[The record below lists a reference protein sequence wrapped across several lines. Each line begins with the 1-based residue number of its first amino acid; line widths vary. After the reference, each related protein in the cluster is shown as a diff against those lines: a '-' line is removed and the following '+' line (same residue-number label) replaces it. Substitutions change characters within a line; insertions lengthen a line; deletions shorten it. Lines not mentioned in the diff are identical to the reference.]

1 MPLVR
6 IDIPNHYPN
15 GFENQVGDLVYEA
28 MLDCLK
34 VPKDDKFQI
43 LTRHAESELVKPGSY
58 LGIEYSDQLII
69 IQITLNEGRTTEV
82 KKAFYAGVAQS
93 LNSALNIRKEDVMI
107 SLVEVN
113 KENWSFGNGEMQYGP
128 EG

>member
-6 IDIPNHYPN
+6 IDIPNHYPS
-15 GFENQVGDLVYEA
+15 GFENQVGDLVYQA

-34 VPKDDKFQI
+34 VPADDKFQI

-82 KKAFYAGVAQS
+82 KKLSMRGLPNLS
-93 LNSALNIRKEDVMI
+93 NSALNIRKEDVMI
-107 SLVEVN
+107 SLVEV
-113 KENWSFGNGEMQYGP
+113 K
-128 EG
+128 

>member
-6 IDIPNHYPN
+6 IDMPNHYPS
-15 GFENQVGDLVYEA
+15 GFENQVGDLVYEV

-34 VPKDDKFQI
+34 VPADDKFQI
-43 LTRHAESELVKPGSY
+43 LTRHADSELVKPGSY
-58 LGIEYSDQLII
+58 LGIEYSEQLII
-69 IQITLNEGRTTEV
+69 IQITLNEGRATDV

-93 LNSALNIRKEDVMI
+93 LNSALNIRREDIII

-128 EG
+128 Q

>member
-6 IDIPNHYPN
+6 IDIPDHFPS
-15 GFENQVGDLVYEA
+15 GFENQVGDLVYKA

-34 VPKDDKFQI
+34 VPADDKFQI

-58 LGIEYSDQLII
+58 LGIKYSDKFII

-93 LNSALNIRKEDVMI
+93 LNSALNIRKEDIMI

-128 EG
+128 Q

>member
-28 MLDCLK
+28 MLVCLNA
-34 VPKDDKFQI
+34 PEDDKFQV
-43 LTRHAESELVKPGSY
+43 LTRHAESQLVKPGSY
-58 LGIEYSDQLII
+58 LGIEYSDRLII

-82 KKAFYAGVAQS
+82 KKAFYARVAQS

-113 KENWSFGNGEMQYGP
+113 KENWSFGNGKMQYGP

>member
-28 MLDCLK
+28 MLYCLK
-34 VPKDDKFQI
+34 VPEDDKFQI

-58 LGIEYSDQLII
+58 LGIEYSDRLII

-93 LNSALNIRKEDVMI
+93 LNSTLNIRKEDVMI

>member
-6 IDIPNHYPN
+6 IDMPNHYPS
-15 GFENQVGDLVYEA
+15 GFENQVGDLVYEV

-34 VPKDDKFQI
+34 VPADDKFQI
-43 LTRHAESELVKPGSY
+43 LTRHADSELVKPGSY
-58 LGIEYSDQLII
+58 LGIEYSEQLII
-69 IQITLNEGRTTEV
+69 IQITLNEGRATDG

-93 LNSALNIRKEDVMI
+93 LNSALNIRREDIII

-128 EG
+128 Q

>member
-6 IDIPNHYPN
+6 IDVPDHLASGLESQI
-15 GFENQVGDLVYEA
+15 GDLVYDA
-28 MLDCLK
+28 MFECLK
-34 VPKDDKFQI
+34 VPVDDKFQV
-43 LTRHAESELVKPGSY
+43 LTRHAESQIVKPKSY

-69 IQITLNEGRTTEV
+69 IQITLNEGRDTDV
-82 KKAFYAGVAQS
+82 KKAFYAKVAHS
-93 LNSALNIRKEDVMI
+93 LHSRLNIRKEDILI

-128 EG
+128 

>member
-15 GFENQVGDLVYEA
+15 GFENQVGDLVYQA

-34 VPKDDKFQI
+34 VPEDDKFQI
-43 LTRHAESELVKPGSY
+43 LTRHAKSELVKPGSY

-82 KKAFYAGVAQS
+82 KKAFYAGVVQS

-107 SLVEVN
+107 SLVEVK

>member
-6 IDIPNHYPN
+6 IDMPNHYPS
-15 GFENQVGDLVYEA
+15 GFENQVGELVYEV

-34 VPKDDKFQI
+34 VPADDKFQI
-43 LTRHAESELVKPGSY
+43 LTRHADSELVKPGSY
-58 LGIEYSDQLII
+58 LGIEYSEQLII
-69 IQITLNEGRTTEV
+69 IQITLNEGRATDV

-93 LNSALNIRKEDVMI
+93 LNSALNIRREDIII
-107 SLVEVN
+107 SLFEVN

-128 EG
+128 Q

>member
-58 LGIEYSDQLII
+58 LGIEYSDRLII

-82 KKAFYAGVAQS
+82 KKAFYAGVVQS

>member
-1 MPLVR
+1 M
-6 IDIPNHYPN
+6 PNHYPS
-15 GFENQVGDLVYEA
+15 GFENQVGDLVYEV

-34 VPKDDKFQI
+34 VPADDKFQI
-43 LTRHAESELVKPGSY
+43 LTRHADSELVKPGSY
-58 LGIEYSDQLII
+58 LGIEYSEQLII
-69 IQITLNEGRTTEV
+69 IQITLNEGRATDV

-93 LNSALNIRKEDVMI
+93 LNSALNIRREDIII

-128 EG
+128 Q

>member
-6 IDIPNHYPN
+6 IDMPNHYPS
-15 GFENQVGDLVYEA
+15 GFENQVGDLVYEV

-34 VPKDDKFQI
+34 VPADDKFQI
-43 LTRHAESELVKPGSY
+43 LTRHADSELVKPGSY
-58 LGIEYSDQLII
+58 LGIEYSEQLII
-69 IQITLNEGRTTEV
+69 IQITLNEGRATDV

-93 LNSALNIRKEDVMI
+93 LNSALNIRREDIII
-107 SLVEVN
+107 SLFEVN

-128 EG
+128 Q

>member
-6 IDIPNHYPN
+6 IDIPNHYPS
-15 GFENQVGDLVYEA
+15 GFENQVGDLVYKA

-34 VPKDDKFQI
+34 VPADDKFQI

-82 KKAFYAGVAQS
+82 KKAFYAGVAHS
-93 LNSALNIRKEDVMI
+93 LNSALNIRKEDIMI

-128 EG
+128 Q